1 MSPREPTTPTPAEEP
16 TPASPGTRG
25 RGGASSP
32 GTATRNAVRLGAR
45 RGWTEFSQSIRSTQD
60 QGFYLFTAAATVGYL
75 FLRRNSEVEGT
86 DLLLPSVALPS
97 ILGAL
102 IAFGVVIGPA
112 YALAMEKEDGTL
124 LRHKAVPHGLRG
136 YFTGQLLFQS
146 LSLLPQMVVILVP
159 SFLLFDNLMSEAS
172 GWLTVVWV
180 LVLGLLATMPIGMV
194 IGSLVPSTQKV
205 GTWGMLPVMVLAG
218 ISGIFYPI
226 QMLWGWVQ
234 MVAQA
239 FPMYWIALGMRSA
252 FLPDEA
258 AALEVGG
265 SWRTTETVLVLGIW
279 AVVGTLLTPMVLRR
293 MSRRQ
298 TGSQVEAARD
308 ASLQWVR

>member
-1 MSPREPTTPTPAEEP
+1 MNTTTHAI
-16 TPASPGTRG
+16 
-25 RGGASSP
+25 
-32 GTATRNAVRLGAR
+32 RLGLR
-45 RGWTEFSQSIRSTQD
+45 RGWTEFVQSVRSTQD
-60 QGFYLFTAAATVGYL
+60 QGFYLFTAALVIGYL
-75 FLRRNSEVEGT
+75 FLRRDTEVEGT

-102 IAFGVVIGPA
+102 VAFGVVVGPA
-112 YALAMEKEDGTL
+112 YSLAMEKEDGTL

-146 LSLLPQMVVILVP
+146 LNLVPQMLVILIP
-159 SFLLFDNLMSEAS
+159 AFLIFDDLMADPS

-180 LVLGLLATMPIGMV
+180 LALGLVATMPIGMI
-194 IGSLVPSTQKV
+194 IGALVPNTQKV

-226 QMLWGWVQ
+226 QQLWGWVQ
-234 MVAQA
+234 VVAQV
-239 FPMYWIALGMRSA
+239 FPMYWLGLGMRSA

-265 SWRTTETVLVLGIW
+265 DWRTWETVAVLGAW
-279 AVVGTLLTPMVLRR
+279 AVLGALLTPMLLRR
-293 MSRRQ
+293 MARRQ
-298 TGSQVEAARD
+298 TGSQVEAAKD
-308 ASLQWVR
+308 ASLQWVH

>member
-1 MSPREPTTPTPAEEP
+1 MNPTLH
-16 TPASPGTRG
+16 
-25 RGGASSP
+25 
-32 GTATRNAVRLGAR
+32 AVRLGVR
-45 RGWTEFSQSIRSTQD
+45 RGWTEFTQSIRSTQD
-60 QGFYLFTAAATVGYL
+60 QGYYLFTAVLVLGYL
-75 FLRRNSEVEGT
+75 FLRRNAEVDGT

-112 YALAMEKEDGTL
+112 YSLAMEKEDGTL

-146 LSLLPQMVVILVP
+146 LGLLPQMLVILVP
-159 SFLLFDNLMSEAS
+159 SFLLFDNLMADAT
-172 GWLTVVWV
+172 GWFTVAWV
-180 LVLGLLATMPIGMV
+180 LLLGLLATMPIGMM
-194 IGSLVPSTQKV
+194 IGALVPSTQKV
-205 GTWGMLPVMVLAG
+205 GTWGMLPVMVLLG

-226 QMLWGWVQ
+226 QRLWWWVEI
-234 MVAQA
+234 VAQV

-252 FLPDEA
+252 FLPEAA
-258 AALEVGG
+258 AALEIGD
-265 SWRTTETVLVLGIW
+265 SWRTWETVGVLGAW
-279 AVVGTLLTPMVLRR
+279 AVVGVLLTPIVLRR
-293 MSRRQ
+293 MARRQ

>member
-1 MSPREPTTPTPAEEP
+1 VNPSLH
-16 TPASPGTRG
+16 
-25 RGGASSP
+25 
-32 GTATRNAVRLGAR
+32 ATRLGLR
-45 RGWTEFSQSIRSTQD
+45 RGWTEFTQSVRSTQD
-60 QGFYLFTAAATVGYL
+60 QGYYLFTAVLVLGYL
-75 FLRRNSEVEGT
+75 FLRRNTEVDGT

-112 YALAMEKEDGTL
+112 YSLAMEKEDGTL

-136 YFTGQLLFQS
+136 YFAGQLLFQS
-146 LSLLPQMVVILVP
+146 MGLLPQMLVILVP
-159 SFLLFDNLMSEAS
+159 SFLLFDDLMADAS

-180 LVLGLLATMPIGMV
+180 LLLGLLATMPIGML
-194 IGSLVPSTQKV
+194 IGALVPSTQKV
-205 GTWGMLPVMVLAG
+205 GSWGMLPVMVLAG

-226 QMLWGWVQ
+226 QQLWWWVQ
-234 MVAQA
+234 IVAQV

-252 FLPDEA
+252 FLPAEA
-258 AALEVGG
+258 AALEIAD
-265 SWRTTETVLVLGIW
+265 SWRTWETLGVLGAW
-279 AVVGTLLTPMVLRR
+279 AIVGALVTPRVLRR
-293 MSRRQ
+293 MARRQ